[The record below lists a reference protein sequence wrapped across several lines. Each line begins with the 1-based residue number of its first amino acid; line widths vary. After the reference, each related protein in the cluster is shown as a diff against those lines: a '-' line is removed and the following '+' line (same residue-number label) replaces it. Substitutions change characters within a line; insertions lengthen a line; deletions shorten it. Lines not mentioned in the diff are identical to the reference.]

1 MWMSIAGVSAVIVA
15 LAVYFIGR
23 TRRSPKAP
31 YARAFIPTQ
40 DTPLPEP
47 AVTAKD
53 VETLERSKVVIHGLM
68 MNLSASIDSLANSA
82 AQYDDALASHKSS
95 IAKAM
100 TLAAMKE
107 VERLLLDEVDGM
119 HQSTAKYREQ
129 LESAQRTIKHQQE
142 EMQRLSAEATLDF
155 LTKIPNRRTL
165 DTRLQEEFSRNQ
177 RYQTPF
183 SVIMMDID
191 HFKKINDTFGHIAGD
206 RILRAV
212 ATVLGEQKRAP
223 DFLGRYGGEEFAL
236 ILPETDLKQAVMAAE
251 KARRKIE
258 ETRFNFEGKTVP
270 VCISG
275 GVAQVDAQDSAAA
288 AVVNRADQALYRA
301 KQNGRNRIES

>member
-1 MWMSIAGVSAVIVA
+1 MWMNIAGVSAVIVA
-15 LAVYFIGR
+15 LAIYLLWRKRR
-23 TRRSPKAP
+23 TPKGS
-31 YARAFIPTQ
+31 YAKAFVPPP

-53 VETLERSKVVIHGLM
+53 VETLERSKVIIHGLM

-82 AQYDDALASHKSS
+82 AQYDDALAVHKSS
-95 IAKAM
+95 ITKAM

-129 LESAQRTIKHQQE
+129 LEFAQKTIQHQQE
-142 EMQRLSAEATLDF
+142 QMQRLSAEATLDF

-165 DTRLQEEFSRNQ
+165 DARLQEEFSRTQ

-212 ATVLGEQKRAP
+212 ATVLGEQKRES

-236 ILPETDLKQAVMAAE
+236 ILPETELPQAAAAAE
-251 KARRKIE
+251 KARRKID

-270 VCISG
+270 VNISG
-275 GVAQVDAQDSAAA
+275 GVAQVRETDAEAS

-301 KQNGRNRIES
+301 KQNGRNRIET